1 MNKKVTLAVSVMVIM
16 TMGAVAPLHM
26 EISEREELI
35 LELDTH
41 ILELD
46 TRILELEDQNR
57 TINHKLQNKNIMLE
71 EYDRDIRQLDSQN
84 EALQEDLDQLVSDHE
99 KYVRIDRNVDIPM
112 AYKVHMY
119 TLCNEYGVDYE
130 LALAVMVKESGGN
143 PTALNTKNRN
153 GTYDSGIMQINSTN
167 HGWLSRELGI
177 KDFNNPYD
185 NMKAGVYMLSLFD
198 YDNPHKILMS
208 YNMGKGTM
216 KRLFKQ
222 GNTSSA
228 YSRDVMEIYNRI
240 QK

>member
-1 MNKKVTLAVSVMVIM
+1 MKKRGVIILMILLVNWLLWSAVVY
-16 TMGAVAPLHM
+16 TATHPLHI
-26 EISEREELI
+26 ELEERQE
-35 LELDTH
+35 H
-41 ILELD
+41 ILK
-46 TRILELEDQNR
+46 LEKEINTLHGKLQNRNIVIGEQDEYIAQLEDQNR
-57 TINHKLQNKNIMLE
+57 
-71 EYDRDIRQLDSQN
+71 
-84 EALQEDLDQLVSDHE
+84 ALQLDLDQLVSEHE

-119 TLCNEYGVDYE
+119 RLCNEYGVDYE

-167 HGWLSRELGI
+167 HAWLSKELGI

-198 YDNPHKILMS
+198 YDNPHKILMA
-208 YNMGKGTM
+208 YNMGEGTM

-222 GNTSSA
+222 GTTSSK

-240 QK
+240 QE

>member
-1 MNKKVTLAVSVMVIM
+1 MMKKVILAVSIM
-16 TMGAVAPLHM
+16 IITVVGVVAPLHM
-26 EISEREELI
+26 ELAEREELI
-35 LELDTH
+35 LELDAH

-46 TRILELEDQNR
+46 TRILELENQNR
-57 TINHKLQNKNIMLE
+57 TINYELQNKNIMLE
-71 EYDRDIRQLDSQN
+71 ECDRDIKQLNRQN
-84 EALQEDLDQLVSDHE
+84 KALQEDLDQLVSEHE

-119 TLCNEYGVDYE
+119 RLCNEYGVDYE

-167 HGWLSRELGI
+167 HAWLSKELGI

-198 YDNPHKILMS
+198 YDNPHKILMA
-208 YNMGKGTM
+208 YNMGEGTM

-222 GNTSSA
+222 GSKSSA

>member
-1 MNKKVTLAVSVMVIM
+1 MKKVILAVSIM
-16 TMGAVAPLHM
+16 IITVVGVVAPLHM
-26 EISEREELI
+26 ELAEREELI
-35 LELDTH
+35 LELDAH

-46 TRILELEDQNR
+46 TRILELENQNR
-57 TINHKLQNKNIMLE
+57 TINYELQNKNIMLE
-71 EYDRDIRQLDSQN
+71 ECDRDIKQLNRQN
-84 EALQEDLDQLVSDHE
+84 KALQEDLDQLVSEHE

-119 TLCNEYGVDYE
+119 RLCNEYGVDYE

-167 HGWLSRELGI
+167 HAWLSKELGI

-198 YDNPHKILMS
+198 YDNPHKILMA
-208 YNMGKGTM
+208 YNMGEGTM

-222 GNTSSA
+222 GSKSSA

>member
-1 MNKKVTLAVSVMVIM
+1 MKKRGVIILMILLVNWLLWSAVVY
-16 TMGAVAPLHM
+16 TATHPLHI
-26 EISEREELI
+26 ELEERQE
-35 LELDTH
+35 H
-41 ILELD
+41 ILK
-46 TRILELEDQNR
+46 LEKEINTLHGKLQNRNIVIGEQDEYIAQLEDQNR
-57 TINHKLQNKNIMLE
+57 
-71 EYDRDIRQLDSQN
+71 
-84 EALQEDLDQLVSDHE
+84 ALQLDLDQLVSEHE

-119 TLCNEYGVDYE
+119 TLCNEYGVDYD

-167 HGWLSRELGI
+167 HAWLSKELGI

-198 YDNPHKILMS
+198 YDNPHKILMA
-208 YNMGKGTM
+208 YNMGEGTM

-222 GNTSSA
+222 GITSST

-240 QK
+240 QE

>member
-1 MNKKVTLAVSVMVIM
+1 MNKKVILMVSLMVIM
-16 TMGAVAPLHM
+16 TMGAVVPLHM

-41 ILELD
+41 ILEL
-46 TRILELEDQNR
+46 ENE
-57 TINHKLQNKNIMLE
+57 INTLHGKLQNRNIVIS
-71 EYDRDIRQLDSQN
+71 EYDEYIMQLEAQN
-84 EALQEDLDQLVSDHE
+84 RALQVDLDQLVSDHE

-167 HGWLSRELGI
+167 HAWLSRELGI

-198 YDNPHKILMS
+198 YDNLHKTLMA
-208 YNMGKGTM
+208 YNMGEGTM
-216 KRLFKQ
+216 QKLFNQ
-222 GNTSSA
+222 GIMSSE
-228 YSRDVMEIYNRI
+228 YSRDVMTIYESL
-240 QK
+240 KG

>member
-1 MNKKVTLAVSVMVIM
+1 MKKKVILAVSVIIMVL
-16 TMGAVAPLHM
+16 GAVAPLHM
-26 EISEREELI
+26 ELSEREELI

-41 ILELD
+41 ILEL
-46 TRILELEDQNR
+46 EDQNR
-57 TINHKLQNKNIMLE
+57 TINYKLQNRNIMLKK
-71 EYDRDIRQLDSQN
+71 YDRDIKQLDSQN
-84 EALQEDLDQLVSDHE
+84 KALQEDLDQLVSEHE

-119 TLCNEYGVDYE
+119 RLCNEYGVDYE

-198 YDNPHKILMS
+198 YDNPHKILMA
-208 YNMGKGTM
+208 YNMGEGTM

-222 GNTSSA
+222 GSTSSA

>member
-1 MNKKVTLAVSVMVIM
+1 MKKKVILVVGVV
-16 TMGAVAPLHM
+16 TMIIGVTAPLDA
-26 EISEREELI
+26 ELSKREELI
-35 LELDTH
+35 LELDAH

-46 TRILELEDQNR
+46 KRILELEEQNR
-57 TINHKLQNKNIMLE
+57 TINYELQNKNTMLE
-71 EYDRDIRQLDSQN
+71 KYDRDIRLLNSQN
-84 EALQEDLDQLVSDHE
+84 KALQEDLDQLVNEHE

-119 TLCNEYGVDYE
+119 RLCNEYGVDYE

-167 HGWLSRELGI
+167 HAWLSKELGI

-198 YDNPHKILMS
+198 YDNPHKILMA
-208 YNMGKGTM
+208 YNMGEGTM
-216 KRLFKQ
+216 KKLFKQ
-222 GNTSSA
+222 GITSTK
-228 YSRDVMEIYNRI
+228 YSRDVMAIYESL
-240 QK
+240 KG